1 MSAPR
6 CTVITG
12 IDISDIVAA
21 TLTAD
26 MSTTITSHDPEHVD
40 TQSTET
46 KVYRNVKIPIWILD
60 KTPYAGR
67 ARDRPDCVVDDVLE
81 AGGMFWFSVN
91 ELKDS
96 NLHVWASPSHLNEW
110 LAVSSIS
117 KSLVTE
123 TMPYDGAVLHTTK
136 TGTVIRARGSP
147 EPYYWNWDTK
157 RWDHNP
163 DLTNYRPYRL
173 EITGDKRVRSNEHT
187 DAIIAGLIMA
197 RLKRA
202 RGPGP
207 ETDSDSEAEPDID
220 ARRDS
225 DDEAPDSD

>member
-1 MSAPR
+1 
-6 CTVITG
+6 
-12 IDISDIVAA
+12 
-21 TLTAD
+21 

-60 KTPYAGR
+60 KTPYTGR

-96 NLHVWASPSHLNEW
+96 MLHVWVSPSHLNEW

-173 EITGDKRVRSNEHT
+173 EMAGDKRVRSHEHT

-207 ETDSDSEAEPDID
+207 EA
-220 ARRDS
+220 DS
-225 DDEAPDSD
+225 DDEAEPDTDAWPNSDDEAPPTSDSD